1 MVQLKFLTG
10 KQPGRVCSVQRFP
23 CLIGRSAN
31 ADVRVEEGG
40 VWDEHLEITL
50 SFAEGFILRT
60 LPNSLAS
67 INGQRF
73 DRVPVRN
80 GDIIEMGSLKMQ
92 FWLEATR
99 QRSLRARELLTWLA
113 LGILSLG
120 QVGLIYW
127 LCQ

>member
-10 KQPGRVCSVQRFP
+10 KQPGRVCSVKRFP
-23 CLIGRSAN
+23 CLVGRSAH

-40 VWDEHLEITL
+40 VWEEHLEIML
-50 SFAEGFILRT
+50 SSSEGFVLRT

-73 DRVPVRN
+73 DRIRVRN
-80 GDIIEMGSLKMQ
+80 GDTIEIGSLKMQ
-92 FWLEATR
+92 FWLDATQ
-99 QRSLRARELLTWLA
+99 QRSLRARELLTWAA

>member
-23 CLIGRSAN
+23 CLIGRSPDAG
-31 ADVRVEEGG
+31 VRVEEGG
-40 VWDEHLEITL
+40 VWEKHLELMLCL
-50 SFAEGFILRT
+50 SEGFILRT

-73 DRVPVRN
+73 DRVRVRN
-80 GDIIEMGSLKMQ
+80 GDTIEIGSLKMQ
-92 FWLEATR
+92 FWLDATR
-99 QRSLRARELLTWLA
+99 QRSLRAREILTWVA